1 MMTEATTAM
10 NIPQARPQVSRRRL
24 TIIVSLSLIL
34 AAAAASLFL
43 VRGVEGQ
50 LRDIAQ
56 TFEVRS
62 LARQVLQRL
71 TDAETGQRGYL
82 LTVDPLYLEPYE
94 EAIRGLDETYSGLM
108 AQIGDSPG
116 QMSRIEGI
124 QTAITQK
131 RDEMARTIEL
141 ASNGQLEEALAILRS
156 DEGRVVMEGL
166 RASISD
172 FITTENTTLEAR
184 NREIE
189 GYRTALITAIL
200 AALGGAATLAYVLF
214 NRTQSQVTKLA
225 RSQSALRVH
234 NEELE
239 MRVRE
244 RTAELEDAR
253 AHAERER
260 ERVEALLQD
269 TNHRI
274 GNSLATVSSLLGLQ
288 VNRTR
293 SDEVRQALEAARG
306 RVHAIASGHRRLRL
320 GADLETT
327 RADEFLEA
335 VIEDLKLGQVGS
347 GRIAIEGEFDPVVIM
362 ARDATTVG
370 IVLGELVTNAVKHAF
385 SGDRTGTVRARLKI
399 EGDDGA
405 VLSVEDDGLGL
416 SKEPSAEDAGLG
428 TLIIRQLATQF
439 GGTPTYSP
447 RLGGG
452 TVVRV
457 AMPSL
462 AVPPAAS

>member
-1 MMTEATTAM
+1 MEM
-10 NIPQARPQVSRRRL
+10 PRARTQVSRRRL

-71 TDAETGQRGYL
+71 TDAETGQRGFL

-94 EAIRGLDETYSGLM
+94 EAIRGLDETYSALIS
-108 AQIGDSPG
+108 QIGDNPG
-116 QMSRIEGI
+116 QLSRIEGI
-124 QTAITQK
+124 QTAIAQK
-131 RDEMARTIEL
+131 RDEMAQTIAL
-141 ASNGQLEEALAILRS
+141 ASTGQLNEALAILRS
-156 DEGRVVMEGL
+156 DAGRVVMDGL

-172 FITTENTTLEAR
+172 FIITENTTLEAR
-184 NREIE
+184 NRQIE
-189 GYRTALITAIL
+189 GYRTALVTAIL
-200 AALGGAATLAYVLF
+200 AALAGAATLAYVLF
-214 NRTQSQVTKLA
+214 NRTQSQVSRLA
-225 RSQSALRVH
+225 RSQSELRVH

-239 MRVRE
+239 ARVRE

-293 SDEVRQALEAARG
+293 SEEVKQALEAARG

-347 GRIAIEGEFDPVVIM
+347 GRIAIEGQFDPVVIM

-385 SGDRTGTVRARLKI
+385 PGDQPGIVRARLTFD
-399 EGDDGA
+399 GDGEV
-405 VLSVEDDGLGL
+405 VLSVEDDGHGL
-416 SKEPSAEDAGLG
+416 SKEPGGEDAGLG
-428 TLIIRQLATQF
+428 TLIIRQLAMQF
-439 GGTPTYSP
+439 GGTPEYSP